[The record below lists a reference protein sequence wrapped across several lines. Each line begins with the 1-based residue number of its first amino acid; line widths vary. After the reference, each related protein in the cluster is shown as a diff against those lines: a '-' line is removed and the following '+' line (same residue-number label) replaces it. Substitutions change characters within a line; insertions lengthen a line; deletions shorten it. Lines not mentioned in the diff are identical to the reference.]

1 MFLYLQSLYFYFQ
14 LIRGK
19 LISREIEF
27 TLLDLFLNKNDT
39 FIDIGSNI
47 GRYSFRA
54 SNIVGNNGKIFSFE
68 PNKEVFIIQTY
79 ITKFCDMLN
88 VMSFNLA
95 LSDKSKEIYFK
106 SIKTNNPKKKDLIDT
121 YTKSKILDKKKKN
134 NYSLTLDNFGIKK
147 IKLIKIDCEGEEFN
161 IIRGAEK
168 TINKTKPTIILE
180 DSNQKKL
187 IKFLKKKNY
196 SFVKIKNSRNLIFI
210 QTQKIDRIVKKLKQN
225 QLL

>member
-27 TLLDLFLNKNDT
+27 SLLDLFLKKNDT

-106 SIKTNNPKKKDLIDT
+106 SIKTNNP
-121 YTKSKILDKKKKN
+121 
-134 NYSLTLDNFGIKK
+134 
-147 IKLIKIDCEGEEFN
+147 
-161 IIRGAEK
+161 
-168 TINKTKPTIILE
+168 
-180 DSNQKKL
+180 
-187 IKFLKKKNY
+187 FL
-196 SFVKIKNSRNLIFI
+196 
-210 QTQKIDRIVKKLKQN
+210 
-225 QLL
+225 